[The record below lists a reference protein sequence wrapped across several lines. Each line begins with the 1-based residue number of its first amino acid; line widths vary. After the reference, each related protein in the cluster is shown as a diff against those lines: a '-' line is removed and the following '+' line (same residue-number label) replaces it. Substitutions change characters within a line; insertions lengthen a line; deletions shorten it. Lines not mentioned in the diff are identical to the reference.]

1 MNDVFSSVREVS
13 FRALL
18 ALSANNGKSA
28 TSDMIAAIDF
38 ITAYGKD
45 FGIADENL
53 HGDNNFKFS
62 EFTVRRDTV
71 NKALKKLVLDGLVTV
86 SIRQTGFVY
95 AVNDIGEDYCSKFE
109 SDYALTYKSLASK
122 AWELVS
128 NRSERAVMESIN
140 RHSIASIKGGADIG

>member
-1 MNDVFSSVREVS
+1 MSDVFNSIREVS

-18 ALSANNGKSA
+18 ALSANSGKSA

-45 FGIADENL
+45 FGLADENL

-71 NKALKKLVLDGLVTV
+71 NKALKKLVLGGFVTV
-86 SIRQTGFVY
+86 SVRQTGFVY
-95 AVNDIGEDYCSKFE
+95 AVNGIGKDYCSKFE
-109 SDYALTYKSLASK
+109 SDYALIYKALAYK

-140 RHSIASIKGGADIG
+140 RHSIASIKGGAGNG